1 MNQESVFPFLPF
13 HFSFVYCS
21 EEESDDSGVVVMA
34 VIVPYG
40 GGGLLI
46 VAGHRKSK
54 GRALNR

>member
-1 MNQESVFPFLPF
+1 MNHASEFPFLPF

-40 GGGLLI
+40 GGGLLT
-46 VAGHRKSK
+46 VAGHRKPK
-54 GRALNR
+54 GLAMNR